1 MDTSDQI
8 PDRDPRFGAV
18 RQVSLVN
25 LGECTCSTC
34 DAAIPEESVPLMA
47 FGEGNAAY
55 VWCDTCAEE
64 RIMPLIEFKIGAGE
78 QREKS

>member
-1 MDTSDQI
+1 M

-25 LGECTCSTC
+25 FGECTCSTC
-34 DAAIPEESVPLMA
+34 DAPIPAESVPLMA
-47 FGEGNAAY
+47 FGAGNAAY

-64 RIMPLIEFKIGAGE
+64 RIMPLIQLKNAAADGAA
-78 QREKS
+78 RS